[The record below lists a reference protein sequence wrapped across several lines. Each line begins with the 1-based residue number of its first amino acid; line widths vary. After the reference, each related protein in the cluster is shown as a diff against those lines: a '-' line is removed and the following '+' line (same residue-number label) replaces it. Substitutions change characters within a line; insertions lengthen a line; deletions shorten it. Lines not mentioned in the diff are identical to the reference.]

1 MRHLIVAAALCA
13 AAPACAQSNSAGW
26 SAGDASDNPPLVQP
40 SPWPV
45 LAPYPTARRYEPRT
59 IASPPYTLPQPT
71 PDAAEQRIKQLEQH
85 NRLLML
91 QFQQR
96 IYEDALRLPRR

>member
-1 MRHLIVAAALCA
+1 MRHLTLAAALVAAAL
-13 AAPACAQSNSAGW
+13 PACAQSNSAGW
-26 SAGDASDNPPLVQP
+26 SAGDASDSVPIVSLPPQP
-40 SPWPV
+40 SWPV
-45 LAPYPTARRYEPRT
+45 LAPYPRT
-59 IASPPYTLPQPT
+59 TASPPYIVPQPA
-71 PDAAEQRIKQLEQH
+71 PDAAEQQIRQLEQH